1 MSENEKKNSDDKIA
15 KRIAKAVPKR
25 TGKFFVWLGAILLLL
40 GFIIQIAV
48 WAGVAWLNSEGGQNW
63 TKAQLDTAL
72 KESGY
77 TIGFD
82 RFHYSPLTN
91 ITIGNFTVSDKE
103 GELVTGERLRLHLD
117 ILPLAAKNLRVSLD
131 MESLEIARLP
141 AKAEDIKEDIED
153 DTKDPNAA
161 LMQPF
166 EVPDIYFSTISV
178 SSIEIRSLKFA
189 EGVAGPIREL
199 APELKGHIDLESHSI
214 LSSVSLFLGQ
224 PDEASKLAYLP
235 EKISLS
241 TLLDTKNP
249 SLVIEKIAVQS
260 NAYSVHGRGDVD
272 LGKDGKTKIEIN
284 AASEDVSLL
293 SPDLNGKFEARAKIE
308 GPQSALSLGL
318 DAMLDLAQIRER
330 GLSPINLNLTLD
342 NLMGVP
348 NGNTKIESN
357 YQNVP
362 IAIKSDFRFEDAIL
376 TLNNLSAN
384 APELNIGGQL
394 KLNTQTTL
402 ADGRISADIKSFAPY
417 KELLQTDIAGRAKA
431 DIELAARDGKQFTSI
446 KTTLSNLAYEAITLE
461 ALSLA
466 AQIPDA
472 LNPWPSSANLSVK
485 QLRSGETLLTKL
497 NADVSRKNPNLY
509 GLTASAEGFA
519 LQKFTLNASSDLK
532 GIETSAPSAENIKA
546 TVTTGGGTAN
556 LTGRADQ
563 KAVKLNLTAKEF
575 PLTAIPAELPANLAV
590 LTMNVDAN
598 LFGNLENPEASA
610 AIDLSPIR
618 TGEDLPEVKISI
630 DGAYKNSKTS
640 VNLLGEG
647 EGIKTLTA
655 ALNIPLKLSLYPYA
669 LDLSDKTPL
678 NGSFKGDL
686 QVDSLAEI
694 LLPTSQSLQG
704 LVKTTGKIGGTVFNP
719 DLAAQFTMDNARFE
733 EKTSGFKLSNMNA
746 RANFEQNVFTLESLT
761 ANDNEAGTLEGRGR
775 YSLGTNADADFTITA
790 KSLHLFKSQMVD
802 GKINAD
808 LAMNGAGKKYN
819 LSGTIRPE
827 YIDINIPERFGTS
840 IPQVN
845 TVEKSSL
852 EDTDDD
858 SPITIALDILFDAPQ
873 RLFVRGWGLDSEFG
887 GSLDIK
893 GTAAEPTVEG
903 TMKSKRGT
911 FKEFGK
917 KFELARANLRFSGT
931 MPPSPYLDILAE
943 TQAED
948 IKAQINLTG
957 SVLKPG
963 IKMSSVPALPEDEVL
978 AKILFGKDI
987 TDISAYQAYQL
998 TQTLRRFSG
1007 QGGGAG
1013 FDPLG
1018 TALGVTGLDD
1028 LNVELDDE
1036 GGATVGAG
1044 KYLTDKVY
1052 LEVESGS
1059 TENSGAARIEIEVTP
1074 SISVESEI
1082 GQDAQG
1088 GAGVFWKHDY

>member
-1 MSENEKKNSDDKIA
+1 MSENEKKNSDDKIV

-40 GFIIQIAV
+40 GFVIQIAV

-63 TKAQLDTAL
+63 TKAQLDTVL

-77 TIGFD
+77 AISFD

-103 GELVTGERLRLHLD
+103 GELVKGERLRLHLD

-131 MESLEIARLP
+131 METLAISRLP
-141 AKAEDIKEDIED
+141 AKAEDAKDEVEENA
-153 DTKDPNAA
+153 KDPNAS

-166 EVPDIYFSTISV
+166 EVPDIYFSSISI
-178 SSIEIRSLKFA
+178 SSVEIRSLKFA

-199 APELKGHIDLESHSI
+199 APELKGQIDLEPYSVM
-214 LSSVSLFLGQ
+214 SSLTLFLRQ
-224 PDEASKLAYLP
+224 PDEATKLTYLP
-235 EKISLS
+235 EKLSISTALN
-241 TLLDTKNP
+241 TQTT
-249 SLVIEKIAVQS
+249 SLNIERIAVRS
-260 NAYSVHGRGDVD
+260 NAYTIHGNGDVD
-272 LGKDGKTKIEIN
+272 LGKDGKTTIEIN
-284 AASEDVSLL
+284 AASEDVSKL
-293 SPDLNGKFEARAKIE
+293 SPELDGKFEARAKIE
-308 GPQSALSLGL
+308 GPQSALSLDL

-330 GLSPINLNLTLD
+330 GLSPIDLYMTLD
-342 NLMGVP
+342 NIMGVP
-348 NGNTKIESN
+348 NGNAKIEGN

-362 IAIKSDFRFEDAIL
+362 VALNSDFRFEDAIL
-376 TLNNLSAN
+376 TLNNLSAK
-384 APELNIGGQL
+384 APELTLNGQL
-394 KLNTQTTL
+394 RLNTETTL

-417 KELLQTDIAGRAKA
+417 KKLLQTDIAGRGKA
-431 DIELAARDGKQFTSI
+431 DVELAARDGKQFASI
-446 KTTLSNLAYEAITLE
+446 KTTLNNLAYEAITLE

-472 LNPWPSSANLSVK
+472 LNPWPKNANLSIK
-485 QLRSGETLLTKL
+485 QLRTGETLLTKL
-497 NADVSRKNPNLY
+497 NADVSRKNRNLY
-509 GLTASAEGFA
+509 GLTANAEGFA

-546 TVTTGGGTAN
+546 TVITGAGTAN

-563 KAVKLNLTAKEF
+563 KTLKLNLTAKKF
-575 PLTAIPAELPANLAV
+575 PLTAIPAELPANLAA
-590 LTMNVDAN
+590 LTMDIDAN
-598 LFGNLENPEASA
+598 LFGNLDNPEANAS
-610 AIDLSPIR
+610 IDLSPIQ
-618 TGEDLPEVKISI
+618 TGEELPEVKISI
-630 DGAYKNSKTS
+630 DGAYKNNKATA
-640 VNLLGEG
+640 NLIGEG

-694 LLPTSQSLQG
+694 LLPPSQSLQG
-704 LVKTTGKIGGTVFNP
+704 LIKTTGKIGGTVFNP
-719 DLAAQFTMDNARFE
+719 DLAAQFTMDNSRFE
-733 EKTSGFKLSNMNA
+733 EKTSGFKLSNMNV

-761 ANDNEAGTLEGRGR
+761 ANDNETGTLEGRGR
-775 YSLGTNADADFTITA
+775 YSLGANADADFTITA
-790 KSLHLFKSQMVD
+790 KSLHMFKSQMVD

-808 LAMNGAGKKYN
+808 LAMDGAGKKYN

-845 TVEKSSL
+845 TVEKLSL
-852 EDTDDD
+852 ENTGDD
-858 SPITIALDILFDAPQ
+858 SPITITLDILFDAPQ

-887 GSLDIK
+887 GTLDIK
-893 GTAAEPTVEG
+893 GTASEPKVEG
-903 TMKSKRGT
+903 TMKAKRGT
-911 FKEFGK
+911 YKEFGK

-931 MPPSPYLDILAE
+931 MPPSPFLDILAE
-943 TQAED
+943 TQADD
-948 IKAQINLTG
+948 IKAQINLSG
-957 SVLKPG
+957 PVVKPK
-963 IKMSSVPALPEDEVL
+963 IKMSSVPSLPEDEVL
-978 AKILFGKDI
+978 AKVLFGKDI
-987 TDISAYQAYQL
+987 SDISAYQAYQL

-1007 QGGGAG
+1007 QGGGRG

-1044 KYLTDKVY
+1044 KYLTDRVY

-1059 TENSGAARIEIEVTP
+1059 AEDSGAARIEIEVTP
-1074 SISVESEI
+1074 SVSVESEI